1 MGGGE
6 SERDRRKRGRHGE
19 RERER
24 ERERGICRT
33 PSGRKIPNAQQPE
46 ALTVVQIE
54 TKTKF

>member
-24 ERERGICRT
+24 ERGICRT
-33 PSGRKIPNAQQPE
+33 PSGRKIPNAKQPE